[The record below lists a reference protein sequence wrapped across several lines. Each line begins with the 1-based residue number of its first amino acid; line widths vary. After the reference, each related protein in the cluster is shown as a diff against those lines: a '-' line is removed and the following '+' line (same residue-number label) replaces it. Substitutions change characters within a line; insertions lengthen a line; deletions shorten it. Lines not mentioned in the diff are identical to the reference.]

1 MARGAEAR
9 GEGGWSSSVRG
20 VVWRLE
26 SSKWGTGREGACAGA
41 RAPIYVYP
49 RPTLAVTRAGSTHPD
64 GSNSNTPNTNKHAA
78 SPSGRQSSWQV
89 SERPDLSA
97 ALKSSMLM
105 VPTTTLPNLKLLRGG
120 GGAGA
125 SAVAGG
131 RAHAKAE

>member
-1 MARGAEAR
+1 MSEGSV
-9 GEGGWSSSVRG
+9 GGWRAQNGGQEGRG
-20 VVWRLE
+20 V
-26 SSKWGTGREGACAGA
+26 A
-41 RAPIYVYP
+41 APIYVYL
-49 RPTLAVTRAGSTHPD
+49 RPTSAAVTRAGSTHP
-64 GSNSNTPNTNKHAA
+64 TNKHTA
-78 SPSGRQSSWQV
+78 SPLGPRG
-89 SERPDLSA
+89 ERPDLSA